1 MVGLRFLNGMVLKKE
16 FQNLDR
22 LYIAIHIYI
31 YICIHIHIYICIYIY
46 IHKYSISTK
55 KQKRP
60 LNNHH
65 RGPDLFSGERAARS
79 AAADST
85 APTGG

>member
-1 MVGLRFLNGMVLKKE
+1 MVLKKE

-22 LYIAIHIYI
+22 LYIAILIYVFIYI
-31 YICIHIHIYICIYIY
+31 YIYIY

-60 LNNHH
+60 LINHH